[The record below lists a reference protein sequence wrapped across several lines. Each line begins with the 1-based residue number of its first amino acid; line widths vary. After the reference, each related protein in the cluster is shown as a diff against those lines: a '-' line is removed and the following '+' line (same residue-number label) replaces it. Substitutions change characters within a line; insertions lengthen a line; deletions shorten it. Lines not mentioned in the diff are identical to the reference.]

1 MRESLKVLDRGLAWV
16 VPATSSAATASSY
29 SASAASLA
37 CGLAPSAAWLVAA
50 RRGGRLRCRRRS
62 ILLTATFCQWCR
74 LAPRLA
80 AAGQSRSMPRSLF
93 TKVSRSCSISA
104 RRFVTPFGASRR
116 PGAVAVARRV
126 LDWMPIRAQTPRN
139 SPAHCAGR
147 PVRAQS
153 FRPRKGS
160 PPTALYSGATP
171 RRRTTPSD
179 RSATD
184 SPPARPTAL
193 AGLRRNVLDGRC
205 HRGRPR

>member
-1 MRESLKVLDRGLAWV
+1 MRESLGVLDRGLAWV
-16 VPATSSAATASSY
+16 VPATSSAAAASSY

-104 RRFVTPFGASRR
+104 RRFVTPFGVSRR
-116 PGAVAVARRV
+116 PGAVAVARRF
-126 LDWMPIRAQTPRN
+126 LGWMRIRCQDVSKTACPLRWT
-139 SPAHCAGR
+139 
-147 PVRAQS
+147 AQS
-153 FRPRKGS
+153 GRSRTGAES
-160 PPTALYSGATP
+160 AVHVTASRLMGEPERHAGIAVPQPAAGPLGWTC
-171 RRRTTPSD
+171 
-179 RSATD
+179 
-184 SPPARPTAL
+184 PARE
-193 AGLRRNVLDGRC
+193 
-205 HRGRPR
+205 

>member
-139 SPAHCAGR
+139 SPAHCAGLPSPGAVVPAQKGQSTDGVILGSDSAASDDPER
-147 PVRAQS
+147 P
-153 FRPRKGS
+153 
-160 PPTALYSGATP
+160 
-171 RRRTTPSD
+171 
-179 RSATD
+179 
-184 SPPARPTAL
+184 
-193 AGLRRNVLDGRC
+193 
-205 HRGRPR
+205 